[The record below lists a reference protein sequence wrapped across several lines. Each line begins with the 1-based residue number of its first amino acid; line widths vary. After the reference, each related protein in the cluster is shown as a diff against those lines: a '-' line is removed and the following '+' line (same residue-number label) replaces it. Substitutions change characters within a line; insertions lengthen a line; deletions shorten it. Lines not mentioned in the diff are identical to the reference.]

1 MGAKKETV
9 VDGVWYES
17 IADACRAV
25 HLSTGSV
32 TSLMQKYT
40 ITASEAID
48 MCRHRAKDHEGRY
61 FRSMAAMCR
70 YHGVNVSTFYSRMAE
85 GLPLEMCLSR
95 TKFYMGRGGRY
106 PVLRFLK
113 KSEE

>member
-9 VDGVWYES
+9 VDGVFYES

-32 TSLMQKYT
+32 TSLARKYD
-40 ITASEAID
+40 ISVSEAID

-70 YHGVNVSTFYSRMAE
+70 YHGVNVSTFYNRLAE

-95 TKFYMGRGGRY
+95 ECFRGGRY
-106 PVLRFLK
+106 PVLRFMT
-113 KSEE
+113 KSK

>member
-1 MGAKKETV
+1 MGKKKELTI
-9 VDGVWYES
+9 DGVWYES
-17 IADACRAV
+17 ISDACRAL

-32 TSLMQKYT
+32 TSLMRKYT

-61 FRSMAAMCR
+61 FRSMAQMCR

-85 GLPLEMCLSR
+85 GLPLKMCLSR
-95 TKFYMGRGGRY
+95 EGFRGGRY
-106 PVLRFLK
+106 PVYKYLK
-113 KSEE
+113 DGE

>member
-25 HLSTGSV
+25 HLSVSNIKH
-32 TSLMQKYT
+32 LQRKYN
-40 ITASEAID
+40 ITAAEAID

-61 FRSMAAMCR
+61 FRSMSAMCR
-70 YHGVNVSTFYSRMAE
+70 YHGVNVSTFYNRLAE

-106 PVLRFLK
+106 PVLRFMK

>member
-9 VDGVWYES
+9 VDSVWYES

-32 TSLMQKYT
+32 TSLARKYD
-40 ITASEAID
+40 ISVSEAID

-106 PVLRFLK
+106 PVLRFMR
-113 KSEE
+113 KSK

>member
-1 MGAKKETV
+1 MGKKKELTI
-9 VDGVWYES
+9 DGVWYES
-17 IADACRAV
+17 ISDACRAL

-32 TSLMQKYT
+32 TSLARKYD
-40 ITASEAID
+40 ISVSEAID

-70 YHGVNVSTFYSRMAE
+70 YHGVNVSTFYSRLAE
-85 GLPLEMCLSR
+85 GLPLEMCLSQ

-106 PVLRFLK
+106 PVLRFMT
-113 KSEE
+113 KSK

>member
-1 MGAKKETV
+1 MGAKKETE

-32 TSLMQKYT
+32 TSLMRKYS
-40 ITASEAID
+40 ITASEAIN

-61 FRSMAAMCR
+61 FRSMAQMCR
-70 YHGVNVSTFYSRMAE
+70 YHGVNVSTFYNRIAE

-95 TKFYMGRGGRY
+95 ESFRGGRY

>member
-17 IADACRAV
+17 ITDACRAV
-25 HLSTGSV
+25 HLNVSSITGI
-32 TSLMQKYT
+32 QRKYN

-48 MCRHRAKDHEGRY
+48 MCRKRAKDHEGRY

-70 YHGVNVSTFYSRMAE
+70 YHGVNKSTFYSRLAD
-85 GLPLEMCLSR
+85 GLPLEMCLSQ
-95 TKFYMGRGGRY
+95 TKFNGGRY
-106 PVLRFLK
+106 PLMEFMR
-113 KSEE
+113 KSK

>member
-17 IADACRAV
+17 ISDACRAL

-32 TSLMQKYT
+32 TSLARKYD
-40 ITASEAID
+40 ISVSEAID

-70 YHGVNVSTFYSRMAE
+70 YHGVNVSTFYNRLAE

-106 PVLRFLK
+106 PLMEFMRK
-113 KSEE
+113 RK

>member
-1 MGAKKETV
+1 MGAKKETE

-32 TSLMQKYT
+32 TSLMRKYS
-40 ITASEAID
+40 ITASEAIN

-70 YHGVNVSTFYSRMAE
+70 YHGVNKSTFYNRMAE

-95 TKFYMGRGGRY
+95 ESFRGGRY

>member
-1 MGAKKETV
+1 MGAKKKTE

-32 TSLMQKYT
+32 TSLMQKYS

-61 FRSMAAMCR
+61 FRSMAQMCR

-85 GLPLEMCLSR
+85 GLPLKMCLSQ
-95 TKFYMGRGGRY
+95 TKFYGGRY
-106 PVLRFLK
+106 PLMRFMR
-113 KSEE
+113 KSK

>member
-17 IADACRAV
+17 ISDACRAL

-32 TSLMQKYT
+32 TSLARKYD
-40 ITASEAID
+40 ISVSEAID

-70 YHGVNVSTFYSRMAE
+70 YHGVNMSTFYSRLAK

-95 TKFYMGRGGRY
+95 ESFRGGRY
-106 PVLRFLK
+106 PVLRFMT
-113 KSEE
+113 KSK

>member
-25 HLSTGSV
+25 HLSQSSV
-32 TSLMQKYT
+32 NSLARKYD
-40 ITASEAID
+40 ISVSEAID

-70 YHGVNVSTFYSRMAE
+70 YHGVNISTFYSRMAD
-85 GLPLEMCLSR
+85 GLPLEMCLSQ
-95 TKFYMGRGGRY
+95 TKFNGGRY
-106 PVLRFLK
+106 PLMEFMR
-113 KSEE
+113 KSKE

>member
-1 MGAKKETV
+1 MGAKKETE

-32 TSLMQKYT
+32 TSLMRKYN
-40 ITASEAID
+40 ITASEAINI
-48 MCRHRAKDHEGRY
+48 CRHRAKDHEGRY

-70 YHGVNVSTFYSRMAE
+70 YHGVKVSTFYNRIAK
-85 GLPLEMCLSR
+85 GLPLKMCLSR
-95 TKFYMGRGGRY
+95 QRRKISC
-106 PVLRFLK
+106 V
-113 KSEE
+113 